1 MGSSSPFVRRQARA
15 VPVRSERAEAGVG
28 SLHSFVSSFER
39 CEDHVARSHRVTAI
53 LHDRFWVH
61 ITCTLHCT

>member
-1 MGSSSPFVRRQARA
+1 MLATPPARSPSLRMRMGSSSPFVRRQARA

-39 CEDHVARSHRVTAI
+39 CEDHVARSHRVT
-53 LHDRFWVH
+53 
-61 ITCTLHCT
+61 